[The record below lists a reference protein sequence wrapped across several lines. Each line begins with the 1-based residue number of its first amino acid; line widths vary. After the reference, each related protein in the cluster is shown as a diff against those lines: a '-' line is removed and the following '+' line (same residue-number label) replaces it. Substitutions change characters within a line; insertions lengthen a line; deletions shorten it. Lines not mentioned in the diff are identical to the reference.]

1 MSITEVIV
9 INVIFVISH
18 SKMHKK
24 LHILLI
30 IVINLKKIRSLKW
43 QRIKFENEDLNDF
56 RRSEYSQIVSICS
69 VLKSY
74 IISLIT

>member
-30 IVINLKKIRSLKW
+30 IVINLKKN
-43 QRIKFENEDLNDF
+43 QKFKMAKN
-56 RRSEYSQIVSICS
+56 
-69 VLKSY
+69 
-74 IISLIT
+74 